1 MISILGENYYI
12 DLKEIDTLVG
22 MTTSTED
29 GQIEKQTDVVK
40 YDFVK
45 LMIEVLLTEREEIDE
60 NLGIH
65 SSKNLSLPFKF
76 AFNTLLLNKILKKI

>member
-22 MTTSTED
+22 IVANNED